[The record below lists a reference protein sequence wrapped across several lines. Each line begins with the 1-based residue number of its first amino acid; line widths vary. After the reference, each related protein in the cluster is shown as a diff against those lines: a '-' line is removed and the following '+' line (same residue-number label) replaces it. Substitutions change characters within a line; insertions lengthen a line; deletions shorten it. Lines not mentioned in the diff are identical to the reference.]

1 MDIWLFAF
9 YEILSSSLL
18 FFAVL
23 LYEQQRHKD
32 LSYVY
37 IGVLLLFA
45 AYIIGVFYVAG
56 TGTLYDV
63 LLYKLEMRPEQ
74 IHIFPFW
81 GIIDWSAYL
90 LNVLLF
96 VPFGMFAPLIWKNR
110 NRLLPVLYS
119 AFSFSLL
126 IELSQLL
133 NNRRCDIDDLLLNTL
148 GGVIGFLIYT
158 AWMKKA
164 NARSNLHEITFIN
177 MEWYIAAIF
186 IGRFLFFN
194 EMGWARLLYRF

>member
-133 NNRRCDIDDLLLNTL
+133 NNRRCDIDDLLLN
-148 GGVIGFLIYT
+148 
-158 AWMKKA
+158 
-164 NARSNLHEITFIN
+164 
-177 MEWYIAAIF
+177 
-186 IGRFLFFN
+186 
-194 EMGWARLLYRF
+194 LL